1 MKHDHWSFGK
11 VLLGTALA
19 AAIIYAWLA
28 SPLPLWEV
36 EDQPHVY
43 SIGWRSLIVGVA
55 IFTACQYAAYGII
68 LLFNRLRASSP
79 PSS

>member
-1 MKHDHWSFGK
+1 VKPDHWGFGK

-19 AAIIYAWLA
+19 AAIIYAWLV

-43 SIGWRSLIVGVA
+43 SIGWRSLIVASA
-55 IFTACQYAAYGII
+55 IFMACQYAAYGII
-68 LLFNRLRASSP
+68 ALIKRASSSP